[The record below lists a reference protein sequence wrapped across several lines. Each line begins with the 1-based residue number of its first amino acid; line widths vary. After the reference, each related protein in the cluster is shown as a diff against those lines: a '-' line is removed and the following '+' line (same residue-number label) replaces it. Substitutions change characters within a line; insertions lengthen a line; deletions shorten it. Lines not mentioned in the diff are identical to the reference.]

1 MGYLHYFF
9 FIAGLG
15 KSVIVIILSKV
26 SSSSDKAK
34 ASIFGFFDPGI
45 LLENTIM
52 QIFSLVR
59 GFEKKKKKRLNKKQY
74 PDLDFVYTYH
84 QSRRNMF

>member
-1 MGYLHYFF
+1 M
-9 FIAGLG
+9 
-15 KSVIVIILSKV
+15 K
-26 SSSSDKAK
+26 DKAK

-45 LLENTIM
+45 LLQNTIM

-59 GFEKKKKKRLNKKQY
+59 GFEKKKKKGWTNKKQY